1 MFSKTSNMITKLMRG
16 GEAYCLATTGGS
28 ETKGLATP
36 SGVVS
41 PSTRQKKL
49 SSKLTVMG
57 TQNNVLYAKG

>member
-1 MFSKTSNMITKLMRG
+1 MIIKLMRG
-16 GEAYCLATTGGS
+16 GEVNYLATTGGS
-28 ETKGLATP
+28 ENKGLATP